1 MKAFGHLQ
9 TQASVMN
16 ELTVS
21 TFGRSAAAAAAAEVE
36 MSEHMSSGD

>member
-21 TFGRSAAAAAAAEVE
+21 TFGRSAAAEVE
-36 MSEHMSSGD
+36 MSERMSSGD

>member
-21 TFGRSAAAAAAAEVE
+21 MFGRSAAAAEVE